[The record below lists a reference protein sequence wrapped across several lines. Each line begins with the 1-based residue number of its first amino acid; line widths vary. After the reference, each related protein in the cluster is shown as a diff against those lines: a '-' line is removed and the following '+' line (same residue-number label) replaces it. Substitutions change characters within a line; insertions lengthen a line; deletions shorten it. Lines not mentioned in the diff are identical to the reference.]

1 MFVFF
6 YVISGNRKRRLSWGL
21 VSRVTRDSVPSAQ
34 RVDLV
39 KWVGSCGHCL
49 AGALTQRK
57 ALKTHLS
64 HHPGGRG
71 GVCLKHKQPFLDV
84 TLFFC
89 SCLNF
94 DLSHL
99 RKYILAGRLNAG
111 YIVYQKLKA
120 SARATITVWRKTV
133 KNKNHIPVTQTPNV
147 DGRQDGRW
155 NVGQR
160 GSTRVS
166 SGHNNTRKHGKI
178 HVSQGI
184 W

>member
-1 MFVFF
+1 MCF
-6 YVISGNRKRRLSWGL
+6 YVISGNRRRRLSWGL
-21 VSRVTRDSVPSAQ
+21 VSRVTRDSILPAQ
-34 RVDLV
+34 RVDSL

-49 AGALTQRK
+49 AGALTQQK

-64 HHPGGRG
+64 HLGG
-71 GVCLKHKQPFLDV
+71 GVCLKHKQPFLHV

-120 SARATITVWRKTV
+120 SARATITVWRKNSH
-133 KNKNHIPVTQTPNV
+133 KRNHIPVM
-147 DGRQDGRW
+147 
-155 NVGQR
+155 
-160 GSTRVS
+160 
-166 SGHNNTRKHGKI
+166 
-178 HVSQGI
+178 
-184 W
+184 